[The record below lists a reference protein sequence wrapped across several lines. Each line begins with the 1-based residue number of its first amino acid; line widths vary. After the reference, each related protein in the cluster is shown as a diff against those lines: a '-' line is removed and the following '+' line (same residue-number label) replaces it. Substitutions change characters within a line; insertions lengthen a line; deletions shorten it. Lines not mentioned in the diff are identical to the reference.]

1 MPNKDTAATLS
12 VRHNEIARKMSVKSL
27 NLKWPIDMSRL
38 NSVVVLLIHWV
49 VVGIS
54 QKNNKKFLTE
64 ICVVPN
70 GSNKFLGKIKIKA
83 QGYEA

>member
-1 MPNKDTAATLS
+1 MLS

-38 NSVVVLLIHWV
+38 NSVVDLLIHWV

-54 QKNNKKFLTE
+54 QKNSKE
-64 ICVVPN
+64 IPN
-70 GSNKFLGKIKIKA
+70 
-83 QGYEA
+83 